1 MKILITGANGQLGR
15 ELITMIKAGSSE
27 IGLIGDAY
35 KQCEIIPVDID
46 TMDITDYTSVLRKFL
61 YEQPDMVI
69 NCAAFTNVD
78 ACESNVEIAYKVNV
92 IGTANLAKASE
103 TVGAKFLHLST
114 DYVFNGMAKE
124 PYREYDQ
131 PDPQSIYGFT
141 KKQAEIYVQQFCS
154 KYFIVRTAWLYGT
167 EGNNFVKTILR
178 ISQQNPSI
186 KVVNDQ
192 VGNPTNAND
201 LSHHILKILLSE
213 DYGIYHVTGKGICSW
228 FDLAKKI
235 VELAEINCEV
245 VPCST
250 DEFPRNAKRPAYS
263 ALDHLMLRCTIGDEM
278 RDWEEAIYAYIVN
291 SNKSYLI
298 K

>member
-1 MKILITGANGQLGR
+1 MKLLITGANGQLGR

-46 TMDITDYTSVLRKFL
+46 TMDITDYKSVLERFQNEK
-61 YEQPDMVI
+61 PDMVI

-78 ACESNVEIAYKVNV
+78 ECESKIEIAYKVNV
-92 IGTANLAKASE
+92 LGTANLAKASE
-103 TVGAKFLHLST
+103 SVGAKFLHLST
-114 DYVFNGMAKE
+114 DYIFDGIANE

-141 KKQAEIYVQQFCS
+141 KKQADLYVQQFCS
-154 KYFIVRTAWLYGT
+154 KFFIVRTAWLYGT

-201 LSHHILKILLSE
+201 LSHHILKILLTD
-213 DYGIYHVTGKGICSW
+213 DYGIYHVTGNGICSW
-228 FDLAKKI
+228 FDFAKKI

-250 DEFPRNAKRPAYS
+250 DDFPRKAKRPAYS
-263 ALDHLMLRCTIGDEM
+263 ALDHLMLRCTSGDDM
-278 RDWEEAIYAYIVN
+278 RNWEEAITAYIVN
-291 SNKSYLI
+291 LNKSYLI